1 MKKLKKHLIKSR
13 FLSSL
18 LTSLSIIQL
27 IMKKSEKKKGEHM
40 HIRERF
46 LSRKRKN
53 ILGMPVTLSVSLYI
67 KRYVVCFD
75 MSIKKQKTSVIFHPI
90 DN

>member
-1 MKKLKKHLIKSR
+1 
-13 FLSSL
+13 
-18 LTSLSIIQL
+18 
-27 IMKKSEKKKGEHM
+27 M